1 MQSDKKIVWQQR
13 HLQHNRPFLQPLA
26 VAAVCAVFIGI
37 ILTMGIQ
44 DLNRVDRTLVSFME
58 SRGLDIIDVIQKLVQ
73 ENLNY
78 LAQARQAS
86 GSETFVPLK
95 EEVSAAQKSLTK
107 AMVDLAQEIDKRW
120 KAKGLNNVYL
130 KTYADEKGL
139 WLVAVLN
146 ERGKAVHYSRKL
158 PRDLFAETG
167 FSPPPRGE
175 ITLEAIA
182 HLGKMKKIGFI
193 ALRRADGSG
202 TVIIAMDR
210 DGLRYWGTKVSVE
223 KVIADL
229 GGGQGGQGGQGLLYV
244 TIADR
249 QEKILGSAGKV
260 PAQVQSGTL
269 HIGEILAGK
278 RKVES
283 RKLAEGNDRILEIAA
298 PFFLN
303 NQVYGIA
310 RVGLEL
316 KSTETILEENR
327 RNTYLFMGIV
337 VLITLLAMMLLYY
350 DQNRH
355 LAGIVRMERQ
365 LEKAERLSAL
375 GQLAAGVAHEIRNPL
390 NAISM
395 ASQRLKREFSPSEQD
410 KVADFQTL
418 TGVIRDEIRRL
429 NGIIEEFLTFSK
441 SRRLEFRDYP
451 VTEVLQKIVNLLQEE
466 AAVRGVVFR
475 TSWKEAHVLPMDAD
489 KLQQALL
496 NIVKNAMESIT
507 GKGTITI
514 AVEAKRGKPVR
525 IAVSDTGCGMTAE
538 ELDHIFSPEYTTK
551 EKGLGLGLSLAHEIV
566 RGHGGE
572 IRVVSKAGEGTTF
585 EIFLPAER
593 AAEKTAGAGADRRPT
608 GNGL

>member
-1 MQSDKKIVWQQR
+1 MQSDKKIVWEQR
-13 HLQHNRPFLQPLA
+13 HLQRNRPFLQPLA
-26 VAAVCAVFIGI
+26 VGAVCAVFIGI

-44 DLNRVDRTLVSFME
+44 DLNRIDRTLVSFME
-58 SRGLDIIDVIQKLVQ
+58 NRGLEIIEVIQKLVQ

-86 GSETFVPLK
+86 GSESFVPLK

-107 AMVDLAQEIDKRW
+107 AMVDLAQEIDTRW
-120 KAKGLNNVYL
+120 KARGLNSAYL
-130 KTYADEKGL
+130 KTYAAEKGL

-146 ERGKAVHYSRKL
+146 DKGKAVYYSRRL
-158 PRDLFAETG
+158 PPDLFLGTD
-167 FSPPPRGE
+167 FTPPRGGE
-175 ITLEAIA
+175 ITLDAVA
-182 HLGKMKKIGFI
+182 HLGRMKKIGFI
-193 ALRRADGSG
+193 ALRRTDGSG

-229 GGGQGGQGGQGLLYV
+229 GGGQGLQYV
-244 TIADR
+244 TITDR
-249 QEKILGSAGKV
+249 MEKVLGSAGKV
-260 PAQVQSGTL
+260 PAQVQTGNL
-269 HIGEILAGK
+269 HAREILAGV

-283 RKLAEGNDRILEIAA
+283 RKLAEGGNRILEIAA

-303 NQVYGIA
+303 EQIYGIA

-316 KSTETILEENR
+316 NSTEAILEENR

-337 VLITLLAMMLLYY
+337 VLITLLSMMLLYY

-395 ASQRLKREFSPSEQD
+395 ASQRLKREFSPTEQD
-410 KVADFQTL
+410 KVADFQRL

-466 AAVRGVVFR
+466 ATVKGIVFR
-475 TSWKEAHVLPMDAD
+475 TSWKEAHVIPMDAD

-507 GKGTITI
+507 GKGTIDI
-514 AVEAKRGKPVR
+514 AVEAKRAKTVR

-538 ELDHIFSPEYTTK
+538 ELDRIFSPEYTTK

-572 IRVVSKAGEGTTF
+572 IRVISKAGEGTTF

-593 AAEKTAGAGADRRPT
+593 GAEKAAGAGPDRRPT
-608 GNGL
+608 GNGA

>member
-1 MQSDKKIVWQQR
+1 MQSDKKFVWQQR
-13 HLQHNRPFLQPLA
+13 HLQRNRPFLQPLA

-58 SRGLDIIDVIQKLVQ
+58 SRGLDIIGVIQKLVQ

-95 EEVSAAQKSLTK
+95 EEVSTAQKSLTK

-120 KAKGLNNVYL
+120 KAKRLNNAYL
-130 KTYADEKGL
+130 KTYAAEKGL

-146 ERGKAVHYSRKL
+146 EKGKAVHYSRKL
-158 PRDLFAETG
+158 PRDLFAGTG

-175 ITLEAIA
+175 ITLEAVA

-223 KVIADL
+223 RVIADL
-229 GGGQGGQGGQGLLYV
+229 GGGQGGQGLLYV

-260 PAQVQSGTL
+260 PAQEQSGTL
-269 HIGEILAGK
+269 HIGEILAGQ

-283 RKLAEGNDRILEIAA
+283 RKLAWGNDRILEIAA

-337 VLITLLAMMLLYY
+337 VLITLLSMILLYY

-375 GQLAAGVAHEIRNPL
+375 GQLAAGVGHEIRNPL

-395 ASQRLKREFSPSEQD
+395 ASQRLKREFSPSEPD

-466 AAVRGVVFR
+466 AVVRGILLR
-475 TSWKEAHVLPMDAD
+475 TSWKDTPTVPMDAD

-525 IAVSDTGCGMTAE
+525 IVVSDTGCGMTGE
-538 ELDHIFSPEYTTK
+538 ELDRIFSPEYTTK

-572 IRVVSKAGEGTTF
+572 IRVTSKTGEGTTF
-585 EIFLPAER
+585 EIFLPSER
-593 AAEKTAGAGADRRPT
+593 AAEKTAGTGADRRPT

>member
-13 HLQHNRPFLQPLA
+13 YLQRNRPFLQPLA

-107 AMVDLAQEIDKRW
+107 AMVDLAQETDKRW
-120 KAKGLNNVYL
+120 KARGLNNAYL
-130 KTYADEKGL
+130 KTYAAEKGL

-146 ERGKAVHYSRKL
+146 EKGKAVHYSRKL
-158 PRDLFAETG
+158 PRDLFAGTG
-167 FSPPPRGE
+167 FSPPPGGE
-175 ITLEAIA
+175 ITLEAVA

-223 KVIADL
+223 KVIAEL
-229 GGGQGGQGGQGLLYV
+229 GGGQGGQGLLYV

-249 QEKILGSAGKV
+249 REKILGSAGKV
-260 PAQVQSGTL
+260 PAQMQPGTL
-269 HIGEILAGK
+269 HIGEILAGQ

-283 RKLAEGNDRILEIAA
+283 RKLVEGSDRILEIAA

-303 NQVYGIA
+303 NQIYGIA

-337 VLITLLAMMLLYY
+337 VLITLLSMMLLYY

-375 GQLAAGVAHEIRNPL
+375 GQLAAGVGHEIRNPL

-395 ASQRLKREFSPSEQD
+395 ASQRLKREFSPSEPD

-466 AAVRGVVFR
+466 AVVRGILLR
-475 TSWKEAHVLPMDAD
+475 TTWKDTPTVPMDAD

-538 ELDHIFSPEYTTK
+538 ELDRIFSPEYTTK

-572 IRVVSKAGEGTTF
+572 IRVTSKAGEGTTF
-585 EIFLPAER
+585 EIFLPSER
-593 AAEKTAGAGADRRPT
+593 AAEKTAGTGADRRPT

>member
-1 MQSDKKIVWQQR
+1 MQSDKKIVWQQQ
-13 HLQHNRPFLQPLA
+13 HLQRNRPFLQPLA

-120 KAKGLNNVYL
+120 KAKGLNNAYL
-130 KTYADEKGL
+130 KTYAAEKGL
-139 WLVAVLN
+139 WLVTVLN
-146 ERGKAVHYSRKL
+146 EKGKAVHYSRKL
-158 PRDLFAETG
+158 PRDLFAGTG
-167 FSPPPRGE
+167 FPPPPRGE
-175 ITLEAIA
+175 ITLEAVA

-229 GGGQGGQGGQGLLYV
+229 GGGQGGQGLLYV

-260 PAQVQSGTL
+260 PTQIQPGAL
-269 HIGEILAGK
+269 HIGEILAGR

-283 RKLAEGNDRILEIAA
+283 RKLAQGNDRILEIAA

-316 KSTETILEENR
+316 RSTETILEENR

-395 ASQRLKREFSPSEQD
+395 ASQRLKREFSPSEQE

-466 AAVRGVVFR
+466 ATVRGIVFR
-475 TSWKEAHVLPMDAD
+475 TSWKETPAIPMDAD

-507 GKGTITI
+507 GGGTITI

-585 EIFLPAER
+585 EIFLPSER

-608 GNGL
+608 GNGI